1 MGIPVT
7 QVNSAGGKQL
17 LPLFPFVLAN
27 AGELPETPGLTP
39 HPACSTYLLGL
50 MDPFALLLPVHCG
63 GGGYL
68 DPWSE
73 RESQHFVFPQ
83 SSASKWA
90 HEKE

>member
-1 MGIPVT
+1 MGVPVA
-7 QVNSAGGKQL
+7 QVNSALGKKL
-17 LPLFPFVLAN
+17 LPLFPFDLPN

-39 HPACSTYLLGL
+39 SPC
-50 MDPFALLLPVHCG
+50 LLLLSPWFDGSICSPAASPLWRR
-63 GGGYL
+63 GYL